1 MGDFASKRIREEEI
15 MSTRYYSDDHSDG
28 DAGGLSP
35 AYSDDDIKKLQ
46 KKLAELRDKGILIGG
61 DGPRETF
68 RPVARV
74 PGGLGRFLAERE

>member
-1 MGDFASKRIREEEI
+1 MGDFASKGIREEEV
-15 MSTRYYSDDHSDG
+15 MSTEHHSDG
-28 DAGGLSP
+28 AAESLSP

-61 DGPRETF
+61 DGPRGTL

-74 PGGLGRFLAERE
+74 PGGLKRFLAERE